1 MISKIYKFYAFSLVI
16 INFWTLYGFF
26 DYYTADENSF
36 SSLDLYLF
44 YIFSFYFAIGMGLI
58 LLLIRASF
66 YFKNKINIVKNNF
79 FYIFCSAFNFNL
91 FVIYLICTFL
101 NVLRV
106 NTEFIVF
113 PISTLLIS
121 SFIFVDIYKSN
132 FNNQSESWNRK
143 YKMKSNWK
151 THRRNNRS
159 PNTRYNGFGQLA

>member
-36 SSLDLYLF
+36 SSLGLFVF
-44 YIFSFYFAIGMGLI
+44 YIFSLYFAIGMGLI

-66 YFKNKINIVKNNF
+66 YFKSKLNIVKNNF

-106 NTEFIVF
+106 DTEFVVF
-113 PISTLLIS
+113 PISTFLIS

-132 FNNQSESWNRK
+132 FKNQSEN
-143 YKMKSNWK
+143 
-151 THRRNNRS
+151 
-159 PNTRYNGFGQLA
+159 